1 VANGSIPTGALLA
14 VGAMDRPSLDQH
26 LAESGPGVVVAMD
39 NCANQVILYGAV
51 DVMATLQQRLTGR
64 CHLHAAALRPR
75 LPHARLRYRHQ
86 GLPEV
91 LQGHQA
97 GHAPRAAVLC
107 ATTGLFPDGATAIRQ
122 TAASQWSTTVR
133 FRETIQK
140 MHDDGVR
147 WFIEVGPRPT

>member
-1 VANGSIPTGALLA
+1 
-14 VGAMDRPSLDQH
+14 
-26 LAESGPGVVVAMD
+26 MD

-51 DVMATLQQRLTGR
+51 DVMATLQQRLT
-64 CHLHAAALRPR
+64 
-75 LPHARLRYRHQ
+75 
-86 GLPEV
+86 
-91 LQGHQA
+91 QA
-97 GHAPRAAVLC
+97 GAICMPLPFDRGYHTPAFDTVTKAFLKYYKAIKLGSPRVPLYSC